1 MSETIKSTYGV
12 FNRIVNTPTH
22 GKYDNFINELV
33 TNPTIELTKFVDD
46 YKNRLNIIRDDLS
59 ILSKLETI
67 IIQLRSKNLQPSDIK
82 LSFVRDYIY
91 ARTFFYR
98 EDKKSHDIR
107 VLVGL
112 KEIYGDN
119 IDVLS
124 NDNNFMQL
132 AIEKLTP
139 AITSEI
145 EKSITDFNNYIK
157 KLEATLQ

>member
-12 FNRIVNTPTH
+12 FNQIIKSSTH
-22 GKYDNFINELV
+22 GTFDDFANELV
-33 TNPTIELTKFVDD
+33 AIPSNELTSFIEE
-46 YKNRLNIIRDDLS
+46 YKNRIKKSRSELITLA
-59 ILSKLETI
+59 KLENI

-98 EDKKSHDIR
+98 EGKKSHDIR

-112 KEIYGDN
+112 KTIYGDN
-119 IDVLS
+119 IHTLA
-124 NDNNFMQL
+124 NDKDFMAI

-139 AITSEI
+139 AINAEI
-145 EKSITDFNNYIK
+145 NKSLSHYYEHLK
-157 KLEATLQ
+157 KDEVTV